1 MAKYSTNEELIFR
14 AKNYPKQ
21 KALGQNFLVN
31 SHILDRIVE
40 VSDLDPQRDIVIEI
54 GPGACFLTERLVDK
68 CKKLY
73 AIELDANAETGLKI
87 LKSNHPNFEYIRKDF
102 LALNITDI
110 VPADLLKDHKVKIVA
125 NIPYQIS
132 SAILVKLL
140 GDIGFENPNREYVSE
155 INILVQKEF
164 AERLCA
170 KPGIKAYGSITLL
183 LQYWAEVEK
192 LIDVPRNLFMPAPEV
207 DSSFIKI
214 KLRDKP
220 LVETANPKALRRFI
234 KAIFANRR
242 KILSN
247 GLMAAG
253 YSDEQIKSLNLSEN
267 LRGETLSLPEIAAM
281 AAKIV
286 E

>member
-1 MAKYSTNEELIFR
+1 MSNYSSTQELIFR

-21 KALGQNFLVN
+21 KSLGQNFLVN
-31 SHILDRIVE
+31 SQILDKIVE
-40 VSDLDPQRDIVIEI
+40 VSDLDPERDIVIEI
-54 GPGACFLTERLVDK
+54 GPGACFLTERLVNK

-87 LKSNHPNFEYIRKDF
+87 LKSSHPNFEYIRKDF
-102 LALNITDI
+102 LALNIDEI

-140 GDIGFENPNREYVSE
+140 GDIGFENPNREYISE

-170 KPGIKAYGSITLL
+170 VPGIKAYGSITLL

-192 LIDVPRNLFMPAPEV
+192 LIDVPRDNFMPAPEV

-220 LVETANPKALRRFI
+220 LVETNNPKALRRFI

-253 YSDEQIKSLNLSEN
+253 YSEEQIKSLNLSGN

-281 AAKIV
+281 VAKIV